1 MIANPGDELLDVIE
15 NINDRTTFPTINA
28 AVKGVTMAEITDNV
42 NAITRGFT
50 MINSGDESNKQA
62 GEKITDPLISLVGKI
77 QVVSK
82 DLQEEDAIKEAE
94 DDNNRVDVKIERLA
108 SKVEL
113 KLKEDNNDKIVV
125 EPTGATFT
133 FKNWAIDVMNSTF

>member
-1 MIANPGDELLDVIE
+1 MRVTSRPG
-15 NINDRTTFPTINA
+15 
-28 AVKGVTMAEITDNV
+28 K
-42 NAITRGFT
+42 
-50 MINSGDESNKQA
+50 
-62 GEKITDPLISLVGKI
+62 KITDPLISLVGKI

-133 FKNWAIDVMNSTF
+133 FKNWAIDVMNSTFYPFADKTLLTVIHSSGGSYVSNFYTKDPNFTNATVS